1 MNILPNADLESAV
14 RRRESLKA
22 MAQNGKDNK
31 NLSEWSQ
38 ILSFKS
44 QCKSN

>member
-1 MNILPNADLESAV
+1 MQTWESTV

-22 MAQNGKDNK
+22 MAENGKDKK
-31 NLSEWSQ
+31 NLSELSQ

-44 QCKSN
+44 QYKSN